1 MTRKTLRPSVARA
14 VASPPMVGGIR
25 IHVCCLLFVAAII
38 RAATA
43 AASSQLLSSAADATA
58 ALAVLQQQGA
68 DDLLGSE
75 DVQYALEHGW
85 WEPAKQMLRTM
96 RERGDAVT
104 TMQGVRTTATS
115 IRDEA
120 TEIINLLRVGANKEE
135 TVVNCAFQ
143 WAQRP
148 DYIYLNVK
156 FSSRIDGPVTV
167 LNVDNENVTFTN
179 ESVHFEG
186 TGRQKPKKFQLHLP
200 LNKAIDPERSQ
211 WSFASVG
218 RISITLAKAEV
229 ETWPKLL
236 AKDATKPKNMH
247 AWYER
252 QTVLDEQVKKEAKA
266 KKEAR
271 EAEDKKKA
279 DEEKAAKEA
288 KEKGSGGEGAAPPV
302 PPTPA
307 PTDGEAQGGEP
318 PAPKA
323 KKEKKGKKA
332 KKDKGDKKE
341 EL

>member
-1 MTRKTLRPSVARA
+1 MVVGVRILWCLGVVA
-14 VASPPMVGGIR
+14 VV
-25 IHVCCLLFVAAII
+25 V

-43 AASSQLLSSAADATA
+43 AASSSELLSSAADASA
-58 ALAVLQQQGA
+58 ALALLKQQGF
-68 DDLLGSE
+68 DDLLASE

-96 RERGDAVT
+96 RVRGDAVT
-104 TMQGVRTTATS
+104 TLQGVRTTATS

-135 TVVNCAFQ
+135 TVLNCAFQ

-148 DYIYLNVK
+148 DYIYLNIK

-179 ESVHFEG
+179 ESVHFQG
-186 TGRQKPKKFQLHLP
+186 TGRQKPKLLQLHLP
-200 LNKAIDPERSQ
+200 LNKAIDPERSH

-218 RISITLAKAEV
+218 RISITLAKVDV

-236 AKDATKPKNMH
+236 AKDAKKPKNMH

-279 DEEKAAKEA
+279 DAEKADAEKAAT
-288 KEKGSGGEGAAPPV
+288 EKKKGRGEEGAAPPV
-302 PPTPA
+302 DGAPPSPP
-307 PTDGEAQGGEP
+307 PTDGEAKADER
-318 PAPKA
+318 PAKKA
-323 KKEKKGKKA
+323 KKEKKAKKS
-332 KKDKGDKKE
+332 KKDKAAKKE

>member
-1 MTRKTLRPSVARA
+1 MIGGVRILWC
-14 VASPPMVGGIR
+14 VG
-25 IHVCCLLFVAAII
+25 VVAAAV

-43 AASSQLLSSAADATA
+43 AASSELLASASDATA
-58 ALAVLQQQGA
+58 ALSLLQQQGS
-68 DDLLGSE
+68 DDLLASE

-148 DYIYLNVK
+148 DYVYLNIK

-200 LNKAIDPERSQ
+200 LNGAIDPERSQ

-218 RISITLAKAEV
+218 RISITLAKV
-229 ETWPKLL
+229 DVQTWPKLL

-266 KKEAR
+266 KKEVK
-271 EAEDKKKA
+271 EADDKKKKA

-288 KEKGSGGEGAAPPV
+288 KEKGSGEEGAAPPV
-302 PPTPA
+302 PPTPT
-307 PTDGEAQGGEP
+307 PTDGEASKEEP
-318 PAPKA
+318 PAPPKA
-323 KKEKKGKKA
+323 KKEKKAKKG
-332 KKDKGDKKE
+332 KKDKEAKKE